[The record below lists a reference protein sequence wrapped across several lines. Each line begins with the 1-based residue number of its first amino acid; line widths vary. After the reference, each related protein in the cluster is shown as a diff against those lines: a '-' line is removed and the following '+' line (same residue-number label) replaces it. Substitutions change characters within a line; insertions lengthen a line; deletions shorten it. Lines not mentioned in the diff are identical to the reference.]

1 MSGFGRRPDFRTP
14 PVADNANVHQPAGMR
29 TNSHYDVEG
38 RLADVIAAVTVFAA
52 HQDSE
57 GSVGSWVYRL
67 SRPADD
73 AAKDESENHWL
84 NVFNQHPEFFL
95 VYKWEDK
102 DRAALRLRYAS
113 KTIDRAT
120 GQVHARLVELN
131 TKERSELTSLPLDAQ
146 ATSTLINTAIS
157 LHQAALARKAD
168 ARFFLQLFG
177 PAVLALLGAL
187 FGALAPTILKG
198 HPDPV
203 PIRVSVEGLKLDRVQ
218 PAEASAQNQE
228 KRH

>member
-1 MSGFGRRPDFRTP
+1 
-14 PVADNANVHQPAGMR
+14 MR

-52 HQDSE
+52 HQESE

-67 SRPADD
+67 SRPDD
-73 AAKDESENHWL
+73 GTAKGESEKHWL

-95 VYKWEDK
+95 VYEWKGK
-102 DRAALRLRYAS
+102 TKVALRLRHAN
-113 KTIDRAT
+113 KTIDRTT
-120 GQVHARLVELN
+120 GKVHDRLVELN
-131 TKERSELTSLPLDAQ
+131 IKERGELTSLPLDAQ

-218 PAEASAQNQE
+218 PAPASAQNEE